1 MVTADECPGFGDLKV
16 TTRVN
21 GELRQNDTTAHL
33 LFSFAALIAYISSW
47 TQLTPGDVIAT
58 GTPIGAGARF
68 KPPRWL
74 VPGDVVEVEVSGV
87 GTLSNTVRDEP
98 VA

>member
-1 MVTADECPGFGDLKV
+1 M
-16 TTRVN
+16 TRVN
-21 GELRQNDTTAHL
+21 GEVRQDDTTAHL
-33 LFSFAALIAYISSW
+33 VFSFAALIAYISTW
-47 TQLTPGDVIAT
+47 TELKPGDVIAT

-87 GTLSNTVRDEP
+87 GTLSNTIADEA
-98 VA
+98 VTR

>member
-1 MVTADECPGFGDLKV
+1 M
-16 TTRVN
+16 TRDN

-33 LFSFAALIAYISSW
+33 IFSFAQLIAYISSW
-47 TQLTPGDVIAT
+47 TALAPGDVIAT

-74 VPGDVVEVEVSGV
+74 VPGDKVEVEVSGV
-87 GTLSNTVRDEP
+87 GVLSNPIRDE